1 MSPSAKP
8 CSACGKEVAPS
19 NIERMAGE
27 EAGVRM
33 SIDGM
38 PVLRCAAGHQRFVA
52 PDFAIRLMQA
62 LTGEGPLTPVAA
74 AVQKGLFRKRLHCPG
89 CGKELGEPAA
99 ELAQAS
105 RKLAIDGG
113 AAFSVQVEIP
123 KYRCAAC
130 AKECVPP
137 EAILD
142 DALMRASVHAFRS
155 VALRPT

>member
-8 CSACGKEVAPS
+8 CSACGKEVIPS
-19 NIERMAGE
+19 AVETMAGE

-33 SIDGM
+33 TIHGM
-38 PVLRCAAGHQRFVA
+38 PVLGCAEGHRRFVT

-62 LTGEGPLTPVAA
+62 LTGEGPVAPIGA
-74 AVQKGLFRKRLHCPG
+74 AVQKGLFRKRPYCPG

-99 ELAQAS
+99 ERAQVTRPLEIGGGSAF
-105 RKLAIDGG
+105 RVAI
-113 AAFSVQVEIP
+113 ELP

-130 AKECVPP
+130 GKECVPP

-142 DALMRASVHAFRS
+142 DALMKASVHAFRAAG
-155 VALRPT
+155 VRPT